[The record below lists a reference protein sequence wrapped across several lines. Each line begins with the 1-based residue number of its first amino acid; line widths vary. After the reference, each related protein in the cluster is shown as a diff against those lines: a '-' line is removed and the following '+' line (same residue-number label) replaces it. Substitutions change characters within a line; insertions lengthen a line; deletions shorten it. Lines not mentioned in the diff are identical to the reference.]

1 MNRHRPPN
9 RAAKALWAVISGLGL
24 LSLSLLVGCQGFS
37 SAPKTAATT
46 TTTTAAATPSQLA
59 FNPSTEN
66 FGTVQVG
73 SSQQQSATVTNTGG
87 SSVTIATAAVSG
99 TGFTLSGISTPT
111 ALGPGQSANLD
122 ITFTPQAASNATGSV
137 TLSSNASN
145 PSLMLTLSGS
155 GTTATAQLNASPAT
169 LATGSVFV
177 GSSGTASGSLTASG
191 ANVTVTAASS
201 NNSSFTISGLSL
213 PAVIAAGTSA
223 PFTLTFTPKTAGAAS
238 ATLTFTSNAAPSST
252 TDAATGT
259 GVAAP
264 VHTVNLSWSP
274 SSSPNVSGYNIYRAV
289 YVSSCGAYLK
299 VNGSALDTATTYS
312 DSSVTDGTNYCY
324 ATTAVN
330 SSNEE
335 SGYSNVVSDVQI
347 PAP

>member
-1 MNRHRPPN
+1 MKTHRPPN
-9 RAAKALWAVISGLGL
+9 RAAKAVWTVISGLAI
-24 LSLSLLVGCQGFS
+24 LSFLPLMGCQGFS
-37 SAPKTAATT
+37 SAPKSAATT
-46 TTTTAAATPSQLA
+46 TTTSGAATPGQLA
-59 FNPSTEN
+59 FNPGTEN
-66 FGTVQVG
+66 FGTVQG
-73 SSQQQSATVTNTGG
+73 GGSQQQSATVTNTGG
-87 SSVTIATAAVSG
+87 SSVTISTAAVSG

-122 ITFTPQAASNATGSV
+122 ITFTPQATGNASGSV

-145 PSLMLTLSGS
+145 PSLTLSLSGS
-155 GTTATAQLNASPAT
+155 GTTATAQLSASPAT
-169 LATGSVFV
+169 LAAGSVFV

-223 PFTLTFTPKTAGAAS
+223 PFTLTFTPKAAGAAS

-264 VHTVNLSWSP
+264 VHTVNLSWTA

-289 YVSSCGAYLK
+289 YASSCGSYLK
-299 VNGSALDTATTYS
+299 INGSTLDTATTYS